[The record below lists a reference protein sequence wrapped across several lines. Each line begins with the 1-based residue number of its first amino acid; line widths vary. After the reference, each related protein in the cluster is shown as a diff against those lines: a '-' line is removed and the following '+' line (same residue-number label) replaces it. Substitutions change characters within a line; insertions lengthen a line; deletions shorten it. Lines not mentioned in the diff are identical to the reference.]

1 MQETLT
7 TSPVKARPAKRIRRT
22 AEEARRLILDA
33 AEKRLADQGPE
44 GIRLQDIAKDIGV
57 SHPAILHHFESRDG
71 LVKALIR
78 RSTDQLRDRLLAALP
93 DRAADPATIGENS
106 TALLDGAFEA
116 LSDKGTARLLAWLLL
131 TGKRT
136 NKNGNPAT
144 HLLTEISDQLHE
156 RRVAYVEECNKQ
168 DPAPQAEASPTPDSE
183 DSYFMAM
190 LVTNAAVGEAI
201 MGKDL
206 YQAASMGDGPDAPIR
221 FRRWLAKLLQ
231 EHTLHTDFGHGH
243 N

>member
-1 MQETLT
+1 MQEILT
-7 TSPVKARPAKRIRRT
+7 TSAEEARPTKRIRRT

-33 AEKRLADQGPE
+33 AEKRLAEQGPE

-78 RSTDQLRDRLLAALP
+78 RATDQLRDRLLAALP
-93 DRAADPATIGENS
+93 DRTAHPTSIEENS
-106 TALLDGAFEA
+106 TALLDGASEA

-136 NKNGNPAT
+136 HKSSNPAT

-156 RRVAYVEECNKQ
+156 RRVAYVEDCHKQ
-168 DPAPQAEASPTPDSE
+168 DPTLQAEGVSPPDSE

-206 YQAASMGDGPDAPIR
+206 YQAASMGDGPDAPMR

-231 EHTLHTDFGHGH
+231 EHTTNTDVGRGHS
-243 N
+243 

>member
-7 TSPVKARPAKRIRRT
+7 TSTPKVQPTKRIRRT

-33 AEKRLADQGPE
+33 AEKRLAEQGPE

-78 RSTDQLRDRLLAALP
+78 RATDQLRDRLLAALP
-93 DRAADPATIGENS
+93 ARTPGTMATEENS
-106 TALLDGAFEA
+106 IALLDGAFEA

-144 HLLTEISDQLHE
+144 HLLTEISGQLHE
-156 RRVAYVEECNKQ
+156 RRVAYAKECHQKNTSTTEPLTPP
-168 DPAPQAEASPTPDSE
+168 DPE

-221 FRRWLAKLLQ
+221 FRHWLAKLLQ
-231 EHTLHTDFGHGH
+231 EHTARTDSGREPS
-243 N
+243 

>member
-7 TSPVKARPAKRIRRT
+7 TRAVQARPTKRIRRT
-22 AEEARRLILDA
+22 AAEARRLILDA
-33 AEKRLADQGPE
+33 AEKRLAEQGPE

-78 RSTDQLRDRLLAALP
+78 RSTDQLRERLLAALP
-93 DRAADPATIGENS
+93 ERTTDPVTNDESS
-106 TALLDGAFEA
+106 TALLEGAFEA

-131 TGKRT
+131 TGKST
-136 NKNGNPAT
+136 QKNGSPT
-144 HLLTEISDQLHE
+144 TQLLTEISDQLHE
-156 RRVAYVEECNKQ
+156 RRVAHVEEHNKQ
-168 DPAPQAEASPTPDSE
+168 DAPRQAEGSSPPASE

-206 YQAASMGDGPDAPIR
+206 YQAASMGDGPDAPVR
-221 FRRWLAKLLQ
+221 FRHWLAKLLK
-231 EHTLHTDFGHGH
+231 EHALRTDFGHGP